1 MCFCGL
7 PVKAKG
13 LCAKHY
19 LANYR
24 ERKEAGLIVKTS
36 MGAILI
42 ARTRTNVA
50 GLKHTDCG
58 VPGCDLP
65 LKARN
70 LCAKHYLR
78 LNRLERSRTNDRERN
93 NPSDR

>member
-42 ARTRTNVA
+42 AQTRSREPGV
-50 GLKHTDCG
+50 KHTTCG
-58 VPGCDLP
+58 VPTCNLP
-65 LKARN
+65 MKARE

-78 LNRLERSRTNDRERN
+78 LNRLERSRDNDRERD